1 LGFPSNTIDYIRRK
15 IYVEKN
21 PAKVKGYTKE
31 NMGKKKCKKYKRLCD
46 VFNTWYLQNSYKTV
60 EQGKRKCRMKGQG
73 RKDKKE
79 RVSARWGVSI

>member
-31 NMGKKKCKKYKRLCD
+31 NMGKKSVKNIRGCVTYSTHGISRIVTKPW
-46 VFNTWYLQNSYKTV
+46 N
-60 EQGKRKCRMKGQG
+60 
-73 RKDKKE
+73 KE
-79 RVSARWGVSI
+79 KENAE